1 MKKIL
6 LYSMMMAGL
15 FTTSCD
21 LDINEDPDYPSS
33 GDVTPDLVFPS
44 IETGL
49 AVAIGSE
56 IYNNT
61 GYFAQYFDQM
71 PSGTQYQNIAIYRI
85 YENDDIISRAYR
97 FMFAGAL
104 PDADYVITN
113 STNASDR
120 FAATVLRAYAY
131 QVAVDLFDKIPYSEA
146 TQGQDIQ
153 NPKWDNGEDVYKGVL
168 EELDAAQEDLGTDPA
183 NLTSQDLIFDR
194 DINQWIGF
202 ANALRLRMY
211 LRLYDGGVDAAT
223 YETKIKSLVDANE
236 FMTADAGVKGWAN
249 EVNKRNPWI
258 EVNMNLN
265 GQNQCMAFPFTS
277 YLQATNDPRIAY
289 GINPA
294 TNPTLGQ
301 YIGQIPGGRANTP
314 SRLGA
319 DNWKA
324 EHVSSADYEVATTQ
338 PVYFFTL
345 AELEFL
351 KAEVYHR
358 FHADDA
364 KAKAAY
370 EEGVRTDFTA
380 RGISGADA
388 FLAGAA
394 VNWDSNTDKMY
405 LIGMQ
410 KWVALYY
417 MDHMEAWSEIRRTDI
432 PKLSSVDAEKIF
444 NEYFENDGTT
454 SGYQAG
460 DLISPWQNTMGAGT
474 YINRIPYPLSA
485 AQYNPN
491 TPDSPANTEKVWWDK
506 K

>member
-6 LYSMMMAGL
+6 LYSMMMTGL
-15 FTTSCD
+15 FTASCD

-49 AVAIGSE
+49 AVAIGSD
-56 IYNNT
+56 IYNCT
-61 GYFAQYFDQM
+61 GYFSQYFEQT
-71 PSGTQYQNIAIYRI
+71 PAGSQYDKLTYYRFL
-85 YENDDIISRAYR
+85 ESDDIIYYPYR

-113 STNASDR
+113 STSASDR
-120 FAATVLRAYAY
+120 FAATVLRAYLY

-153 NPKWDNGEDVYKGVL
+153 SPKWDDGEDVYKGVL

-183 NLTSQDLIFDR
+183 NLVSQDLMFDR

-211 LRLYDGGVDAAT
+211 LRLHDAGVDAAT
-223 YETKIKSLVDANE
+223 YETKIKALVDANE
-236 FMTADAGVKGWAN
+236 FMTADASVKGWAN

-289 GINPA
+289 GIVPASNPVY
-294 TNPTLGQ
+294 GQ
-301 YIGQIPGGRANTP
+301 YAGQIPGGRANMP
-314 SRLGA
+314 DALGA
-319 DNWKA
+319 NNWKA
-324 EHVSSADYEVATTQ
+324 EHVSAADYAVATTQ
-338 PVYFFTL
+338 PVYFFTV

-358 FHADDA
+358 FYADDA

-388 FLAGAA
+388 FLANTA

-460 DLISPWQNTMGAGT
+460 DLISPWTNDMGAGT
-474 YINRIPYPLSA
+474 YVNRIPYPLAA

-491 TPDSPANTEKVWWDK
+491 TPDSPAITEKVWWDK
-506 K
+506 N